1 MKKTC
6 LRRVVRAAA
15 YPLAGALAV
24 CLPLQV
30 LPDALLREA
39 GFPGRPG
46 TGVFFYCFVCLWVL
60 RLLPGAAACCLRGTR
75 PYGRRWA
82 VLRRLC
88 GSAPEVLPGP
98 GRRNG
103 AEAAGRP
110 SRPAGPERVPLRDE
124 RGVLRLAL
132 RPEDIRFIEVS
143 GNYAA
148 VHYTG
153 PDGLPAR
160 YLLRCRLH
168 VLETHLYGTPLVRCS
183 RNRIVNLEKIRLLR
197 KEEDGYVLELETG
210 PVAVTRTYEARVLA
224 ALGL

>member
-1 MKKTC
+1 M
-6 LRRVVRAAA
+6 RGVVRAAA
-15 YPLAGALAV
+15 FPSAGALAV
-24 CLPLQV
+24 CLPLRV

-39 GFPGRPG
+39 GFSGHPGM
-46 TGVFFYCFVCLWVL
+46 GVFFYCLVCLWVL
-60 RLLPGAAACCLRGTR
+60 QMLLGVAACRLRGIR
-75 PYGRRWA
+75 PCGRPGSA
-82 VLRRLC
+82 LRRLS
-88 GSAPEVLPGP
+88 GAVPAFLPKP

-132 RPEDIRFIEVS
+132 RPEDIRLMEAC
-143 GNYAA
+143 GNYVA

-153 PDGLPAR
+153 ADGLPAQ

-168 VLETHLYGTPLVRCS
+168 VLETHLNGTPLVRCS